1 MGAHTFVYVLP
12 FILSAI
18 LLAASVFRDRNAQKT
33 RKEGAASQEAGI
45 SPIPWASAGIVVLAS
60 VVGSLL
66 CFVVDSGPHVM
77 VIVFNASWS
86 FLVFVALV
94 RFLRRAPR
102 TVVVAALSL
111 LLATVSLL
119 FAVGLD

>member
-1 MGAHTFVYVLP
+1 M
-12 FILSAI
+12 
-18 LLAASVFRDRNAQKT
+18 
-33 RKEGAASQEAGI
+33 
-45 SPIPWASAGIVVLAS
+45 LAS